1 MRCKESLR
9 LLFVIFLGR
18 IDKWKLEM
26 LLVDVQT
33 GFIRVGIIKTEGY
46 ERVDDFLDQTLI
58 DDASVSLIFNQSKN
72 RACKFRLLLLDWNEE
87 IVFPLHESELKEVG
101 VISVILSDHHGS
113 CLQCRRDKRL
123 CGPHRVP
130 S

>member
-1 MRCKESLR
+1 VRRKEGLR

-33 GFIRVGIIKTEGY
+33 RFVCVGIIKTERY
-46 ERVDDFLDQTLI
+46 ERVDDFLDKTLI
-58 DDASVSLIFNQSKN
+58 NDASVSLILNQSKN
-72 RACKFRLLLLDWNEE
+72 RAGKFRLLLLDGNEE
-87 IVFPLHESELKEVG
+87 VVFPLYQSELEKVG
-101 VISVILSDHHGS
+101 VSVFSSDDHGS